1 MLVRLSIEK
10 QKKFRN
16 ECSWNFTSGFLLFAY
31 GLVKYFYFFFFL
43 NNNFF
48 LCLNL
53 IPPCILFY
61 FAFASSTEHCCPI
74 CTKLCNIHQHNIV
87 INLYKK
93 KSFQVVIYI
102 IYVTRNLE
110 VCCFLSSLLLW
121 GIYLHIFLNLLLR
134 EFFSYC
140 LVHL

>member
-10 QKKFRN
+10 QKKFQN
-16 ECSWNFTSGFLLFAY
+16 ECYDLHMY
-31 GLVKYFYFFFFL
+31 GLVKIFLFYFIL

-53 IPPCILFY
+53 IPSCISFY

-93 KSFQVVIYI
+93 KFPSGDIYNICDEKFGSLLFLIFSFIVRY
-102 IYVTRNLE
+102 IYVF
-110 VCCFLSSLLLW
+110 FL
-121 GIYLHIFLNLLLR
+121 IF
-134 EFFSYC
+134 C
-140 LVHL
+140 